1 MAITQNKTWLLT
13 LLFQPHT
20 SHKTKGKSKELVIK
34 SYRIIMRMHA
44 YICAYRVSEI
54 CSVVAQQADDY
65 CILYCIHDPH
75 CEGMWLQINILL
87 ARRVS
92 LYVWMMHVCTCVS
105 MYDIRHDPMSSRC
118 IYECMECIPLGFWE
132 RIRPKDLCP
141 GCRRRW
147 SVDPMRSWRR
157 CRSKTRTEKCQTL
170 RRNNWNAKQFGYV
183 NGESRSGSIHFTLS
197 RRSGQLVIVVVI
209 VIVVVVVVVVV
220 TVIVVIVAQSLQ
232 L

>member
-1 MAITQNKTWLLT
+1 MCICT
-13 LLFQPHT
+13 
-20 SHKTKGKSKELVIK
+20 
-34 SYRIIMRMHA
+34 YRE
-44 YICAYRVSEI
+44 SEI
-54 CSVVAQQADDY
+54 CSVEAQQADDY

-75 CEGMWLQINILL
+75 CEGRWLQINVLL

-92 LYVWMMHVCTCVS
+92 LYVCTCVS

-118 IYECMECIPLGFWE
+118 VYGCMVCIPLGFWE

-157 CRSKTRTEKCQTL
+157 CRSKTHTEKCQTL
-170 RRNNWNAKQFGYV
+170 RRNNWNAKWFVYV

-197 RRSGQLVIVVVI
+197 RRSGVAEAIGDSGGNCNSGNGGGSNGDSGNSCAIIITIVQLHLLMFS
-209 VIVVVVVVVVV
+209 
-220 TVIVVIVAQSLQ
+220 ASSLPEPEQSQCDHHVLVHAV
-232 L
+232 